1 MNRKLT
7 ATLLIAAAVLTN
19 AAFTVLGTV
28 FNYPDV
34 LGEPVEDILA
44 AFRAN
49 QTTVVAWF
57 AVMALSAALF
67 APIAIG
73 VGRLSTHRAMRIAV
87 PVGNR
92 RRRRPGHRPCPLAL
106 LVPGFAADAASSDPA
121 IAAAARDSFL
131 LAHRILGTVVGETLG
146 YLLTAAWTAAG
157 PGRSAPWDCRRWFT
171 ALGAV
176 SAVLILSG
184 MLTPLHLPVV
194 DNANFIGYVMWSVWL
209 VIFAILILR
218 HHPRSRA
225 AAPEPVRSGA
235 QEGGDIMTAS
245 ASRLDTFWWSW
256 LIWTAGFLAF
266 PIAGVAGRHGRRSRR
281 QPHRRSAG
289 RPGHRRRHRCR
300 AVAGQPRAG
309 CGPRRWILA
318 TALGMGAGPAARR
331 DSRRLPDLPRRPR
344 PDGGTHRRLVLGIA
358 QTLAL
363 PAQTRRRW
371 WWAVA
376 MPLLWALGWTVT
388 TLAGIPVEQQ
398 FTIFGASG
406 AVTFSALSGLLL
418 HRLLPVRSVSSTGP
432 ARVDARVVSKL

>member
-87 PVGNR
+87 PVGIAAAVVQVI
-92 RRRRPGHRPCPLAL
+92 GLARWPV
-106 LVPGFAADAASSDPA
+106 LVPGFAADAASSDPT
-121 IAAAARDSFL
+121 IAAGARDSFL
-131 LAHRILGTVVGETLG
+131 LAHRVLGTVVGETLG
-146 YLLTAAWTAAG
+146 YLLTAGWTVLVLVALRRG
-157 PGRSAPWDCRRWFT
+157 MPRWFT
-171 ALGAV
+171 ALGAI

-184 MLTPLHLPVV
+184 MLSPLHLPVV
-194 DNANFIGYVMWSVWL
+194 DTANFIGYIMWSVWL

-235 QEGGDIMTAS
+235 
-245 ASRLDTFWWSW
+245 
-256 LIWTAGFLAF
+256 
-266 PIAGVAGRHGRRSRR
+266 RR
-281 QPHRRSAG
+281 A
-289 RPGHRRRHRCR
+289 
-300 AVAGQPRAG
+300 
-309 CGPRRWILA
+309 A
-318 TALGMGAGPAARR
+318 T
-331 DSRRLPDLPRRPR
+331 S
-344 PDGGTHRRLVLGIA
+344 
-358 QTLAL
+358 
-363 PAQTRRRW
+363 
-371 WWAVA
+371 
-376 MPLLWALGWTVT
+376 
-388 TLAGIPVEQQ
+388 
-398 FTIFGASG
+398 
-406 AVTFSALSGLLL
+406 
-418 HRLLPVRSVSSTGP
+418 
-432 ARVDARVVSKL
+432 